1 MVGEGLGSLGSA
13 GDLNPGKV
21 GTGPDKRDW
30 EEIVHLLEIVD
41 RASLKKMTKSQLV
54 QVIMDLLAVTSQ
66 LQVEKEKQFKEAVET
81 ILKRNTKN
89 EAKRKVQIEKDQ
101 TWIEE
106 RQKTSP

>member
-1 MVGEGLGSLGSA
+1 MVGEGLGSLCSTEY
-13 GDLNPGKV
+13 PGKV

-41 RASLKKMTKSQLV
+41 RPSLKKMTKSQLV

-89 EAKRKVQIEKDQ
+89 EEKRKVQIERDQ
-101 TWIEE
+101 AW
-106 RQKTSP
+106 